1 MAYVMTAKQFVETA
15 KKIADKYTTLY
26 VMGCFGA
33 PMTPSN
39 KQRYTTNCAYNRKP
53 ARTAMINAANANTF
67 GFDCVNLIKG
77 ILWGWSGDRSAIY
90 GGAKYASNGVP
101 DVNADQIM
109 NYCTGV
115 STDFSK
121 IEAGE
126 IVHLTGHVG
135 IYVGNGLVVE
145 CTPAWNNN
153 VQYSALGNKGSKA
166 GYHTR
171 TWKNHGKLK
180 FLDFSVP
187 VPVNP
192 DPIPVPEPVKD
203 GDYMFSVS
211 TVQKGTKGADTML
224 CQKLLKVD
232 GFKGSN
238 GKVLKLDGEC
248 GDNTVYAIRSFQT
261 SVGIGADGI
270 CGQKTWSKLLGV

>member
-1 MAYVMTAKQFVETA
+1 MAYVMTADKFVTTA
-15 KKIADKYTTLY
+15 KKIATDYKTLY

-33 PMTPSN
+33 PMTDSN
-39 KQRYTTNCAYNRKP
+39 KKRYTTNCAYNKKP
-53 ARTAMINAANANTF
+53 ARTAMINAASSDTF

-115 STDFSK
+115 SENFSN
-121 IEAGE
+121 IQAGE

-145 CTPAWNNN
+145 CTPAWNND
-153 VQYSALGNKGSKA
+153 VQFSALGNIGTKA

-180 FLDFSVP
+180 FLDFSS
-187 VPVNP
+187 VNP
-192 DPIPVPEPVKD
+192 DPIPEPVK
-203 GDYMFSVS
+203 GDKYMFEVS
-211 TVQKGTKGADTML
+211 TVEKGTKGADTLL
-224 CQKLLKVD
+224 CQKLLKID
-232 GFKGSN
+232 GYKGSN
-238 GKVLKLDGEC
+238 GKVLSLDGDC
-248 GDNTVYAIRSFQT
+248 GDNTVYAIRSFQK
-261 SVGIGADGI
+261 SVGIGTDGI
-270 CGQKTWSKLLGV
+270 CGQKTWKALLGV